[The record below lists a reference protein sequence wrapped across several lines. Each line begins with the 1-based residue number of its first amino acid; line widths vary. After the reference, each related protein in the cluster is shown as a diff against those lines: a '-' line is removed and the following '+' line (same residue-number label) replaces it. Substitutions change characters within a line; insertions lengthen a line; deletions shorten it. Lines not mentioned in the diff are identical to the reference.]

1 LACWQRLHLAQASG
15 PATKSAERRA
25 YRQQP
30 RKRSASELRINA
42 TEAYIATETYMKSDD
57 SAEITSWWRETLERV
72 ALVLATLIVLVV
84 PAGLLMGWMPTLI
97 HIAFTVMGLLGVF
110 AIAKCLDL
118 REQLEGHRPNS
129 VWRRTGTGGVR
140 PSSIA
145 VT

>member
-1 LACWQRLHLAQASG
+1 MSITASCRATATPTSRTFLPTFVTARVYCPASMNGRSACAKNKSGWQTSSMLSIELACWQRLHLAQASG

-72 ALVLATLIVLVV
+72 ALVLATLIV
-84 PAGLLMGWMPTLI
+84 
-97 HIAFTVMGLLGVF
+97 
-110 AIAKCLDL
+110 
-118 REQLEGHRPNS
+118 
-129 VWRRTGTGGVR
+129 
-140 PSSIA
+140 
-145 VT
+145 